1 MAANFSD
8 AAFARR
14 ITERLAQEAFRRVRA
29 AIQSDTLRQALR
41 LQQGRRGGQMWL
53 GVPHYWAVFYHDGRR
68 GFGPKRAQVLVW
80 FKNPADDP
88 RFSGG
93 YPVRRSE
100 IKRLT
105 RSQFYN
111 ALRAGKLIVARRVG
125 PARAQPFF
133 RTGLRAFFQTGG
145 SKMAM
150 TTFRRTA
157 REFAPDA
164 YKIHRRKIAVHL

>member
-1 MAANFSD
+1 MVATFSD
-8 AAFARR
+8 AEFARR
-14 ITERLAQEAFRRVRA
+14 VTRNVAQEAFRRVRS

-41 LQQGRRGGQMWL
+41 LQAGRRGGQMWL

-68 GFGPKRAQVLVW
+68 GFGPKRSQVLVW

-88 RFSGG
+88 RYSGG
-93 YPVRRSE
+93 YPVRRSQ
-100 IKRLT
+100 IRRLN
-105 RSQFYN
+105 SAQFYR

-133 RTGLRAFFQTGG
+133 RTGLRAFFSSGG
-145 SKMAM
+145 NKIAT

-157 REFAPDA
+157 REFAPEA
-164 YKIHRRKIAVHL
+164 YKKTRRVIRVSM